1 MGEVF
6 KLNHCYN
13 VDCLPAMELFPDNYF
28 DLAVVDP
35 PYFSGPERRGFYG
48 SKVSKIGVHR
58 DYPVS
63 PAWSKPEPEYF
74 RELFRVCRHYIV
86 WGCNYFD
93 YQFATGR
100 IVWDKCNGN
109 SSFSDCEIAATN
121 LFSSVRMFRYMWSG
135 MMQGKSITEG
145 DTMQGNKS
153 LNEKRIHPTQK
164 PVALYDWIFKNYAE
178 PGQKIL
184 DTHLGSGSSRIAA
197 YAVRTI
203 AKEIVKTG
211 IKEKQIW
218 HNEAAI
224 QTELENAEV
233 GRLVRC
239 WLKNVWP
246 LPQLRSLQSRLSHL
260 R

>member
-13 VDCLPAMELFPDNYF
+13 MDCLPAMELFPDNYF

-100 IVWDKCNGN
+100 IVWDKC
-109 SSFSDCEIAATN
+109 
-121 LFSSVRMFRYMWSG
+121 
-135 MMQGKSITEG
+135 
-145 DTMQGNKS
+145 
-153 LNEKRIHPTQK
+153 
-164 PVALYDWIFKNYAE
+164 
-178 PGQKIL
+178 
-184 DTHLGSGSSRIAA
+184 SGSSRIAA
-197 YAVRTI
+197 YEAGLGFI
-203 AKEIVKTG
+203 GFEIDPFYFQLEEERFSEHTS
-211 IKEKQIW
+211 
-218 HNEAAI
+218 
-224 QTELENAEV
+224 QT
-233 GRLVRC
+233 
-239 WLKNVWP
+239 
-246 LPQLRSLQSRLSHL
+246 SLFHMEGKKK
-260 R
+260 